1 MSPRRNARIAVL
13 GGGAWGTA
21 LAHAMCASGN
31 EVVLWAR
38 DPDIVATIRDR
49 HENPR
54 YLPGIPLDP
63 AIRAT
68 GDAAAA
74 LAGADAALVVI
85 PAQALRSA
93 LEELRPVFP
102 PELVAVLCAKG
113 IERATGLLPAE
124 VAAEAIPGLATA
136 ILSGP
141 SFAVDVARGLPTA
154 VTVAARDDAEA
165 HALAAMLS
173 SRQFRCYSSNDPTGV
188 QIGGALKNVLA
199 IAAGIVIGRGLGSSA
214 QAALITRGFVELRRL
229 GAAYGA
235 APETLMGLSGLG
247 DLILTCNSEKSRNF
261 AFGLALGRGGDAP
274 GGTLVEGAA
283 TAGIAARHARSHGID
298 APIVDAV
305 ARVLDGTLSV
315 DDAIGELLN
324 RPIRPETA

>member
-38 DPDIVATIRDR
+38 DADIVAAIRDR

-124 VAAEAIPGLATA
+124 VAAEAIPGLA
-136 ILSGP
+136 
-141 SFAVDVARGLPTA
+141 
-154 VTVAARDDAEA
+154 
-165 HALAAMLS
+165 
-173 SRQFRCYSSNDPTGV
+173 
-188 QIGGALKNVLA
+188 
-199 IAAGIVIGRGLGSSA
+199 
-214 QAALITRGFVELRRL
+214 
-229 GAAYGA
+229 
-235 APETLMGLSGLG
+235 
-247 DLILTCNSEKSRNF
+247 
-261 AFGLALGRGGDAP
+261 
-274 GGTLVEGAA
+274 
-283 TAGIAARHARSHGID
+283 
-298 APIVDAV
+298 
-305 ARVLDGTLSV
+305 
-315 DDAIGELLN
+315 
-324 RPIRPETA
+324 